1 MTSPQYT
8 KIISLY
14 EKTIENKLEIKELNS
29 EIKQV
34 RLDLDASFVKDGEE
48 DVDIKEYLN
57 KLIKLR
63 NSLKII
69 TA

>member
-34 RLDLDASFVKDGEE
+34 RLDLDASFVANGKECTDA
-48 DVDIKEYLN
+48 KEYLD
-57 KLIKLR
+57 KLLKLQ
-63 NSLKII
+63 N
-69 TA
+69 TMP